1 MAHGDFKDLSRRIAS
16 DKVLRDQEINIA
28 KNPKYYGYER
38 DVTTMVY
45 KFFDKKFSGAIETE
59 FTSNQKLA
67 EELQRP
73 IFRKF
78 EKQKVYSSF
87 KDNTWGANLVDMQL
101 KSKYNK
107 GFLFLL
113 WIIDIYSK

>member
-1 MAHGDFKDLSRRIAS
+1 MAHKDFKDLSRRIAS
-16 DKVLRDQEINIA
+16 DKDLRDQAINIA
-28 KNPKYYGYER
+28 KNPKYYGYEG

-45 KFFDKKFSGAIETE
+45 KFFDKRFSVGAIENE

-67 EELQRP
+67 EELHRP
-73 IFRKF
+73 IIRKF
-78 EKQKVYSSF
+78 EKQKVYPSF
-87 KDNTWGANLVDMQL
+87 RENTLGADLVDMQL

-113 WIIDIYSK
+113 

>member
-45 KFFDKKFSGAIETE
+45 KFFDKKFSGAIENE
-59 FTSNQKLA
+59 FTSNLKLA

-87 KDNTWGANLVDMQL
+87 KDNTWGDNLVDMQL